1 MMMVSPQK
9 YYVQEISKKTNY
21 RANWLPDKPM
31 NVGDVGKME
40 DGIFTLYTTLE
51 QQGIG
56 LKVAELS
63 SSLNSDYTSNES
75 VKVTMNGHDLATGVP
90 GIPITEGRIL
100 CKIDFQKS
108 DGVFFQICEPSRQVL
123 ENLSEIETE
132 ILDRYKKGVWNL
144 GWVVV
149 SEVVRPQSSTIM
161 INSFGTNV
169 LEFEL
174 NSGRDQSPV
183 NLADTSLG
191 LHLLRETGTCIKY
204 LAKNNLTPLFAIKGI
219 SDPLFGK
226 TKFRGA
232 NAYRAIQFNAL
243 RDLPFDPSEIE

>member
-1 MMMVSPQK
+1 MVSPQK
-9 YYVQEISKKTNY
+9 FYIQEISKKTNY
-21 RANWLPDKPM
+21 RANWLPDKPV

-51 QQGIG
+51 QQGIPV
-56 LKVAELS
+56 KVRE
-63 SSLNSDYTSNES
+63 LNSTLNTDYTSNES
-75 VKVTMNGHDLATGVP
+75 VKVTIDGQDTAMSVP
-90 GIPITEGRIL
+90 GVRIEEGKVL

-108 DGVFFQICEPSRQVL
+108 DGVFFQISEPSRFVL
-123 ENLSEIETE
+123 DNLGEIEND
-132 ILDRYKKGVWNL
+132 ILERYKKGVWDL

-149 SEVVRPQSSTIM
+149 TEVVRPHSATIL

-169 LEFEL
+169 LEFEVNAGQDMKSL
-174 NSGRDQSPV
+174 

-191 LHLLRETGTCIKY
+191 LHLLRETGDCLKY
-204 LAKNNLTPLFAIKGI
+204 LARDNMTPLFAIKGI

-243 RDLPFDPSEIE
+243 RDLPFNPSEIV